1 MSDSKKATQS
11 FLRQSAWMILA
22 TVGGGAAMML
32 VHTIVGKTGDR
43 AYAQFKALLGTF
55 YLLGAAGGA
64 LATLFAQ
71 QTAAAVTPE
80 QERQVSTAARRVAL
94 AILIAGG
101 LLALLLIPNV
111 ERLTALWKLD
121 NPVALWVTGL
131 LGLLSLWGNLG
142 RGLAQGCQN
151 FFALGVAGILDGFG
165 RLIAVAVIVIS
176 FGGLAAGAMTGAAIG
191 ASLALL
197 ILIWGS
203 WAVLNRAPAEGFR
216 WGPWMRR
223 FLPLTVGFGVLQFLL
238 NFDNLYWQSLIP
250 AAAQDH
256 WLLGRH
262 YSPAQTI
269 GFGLTQFTLPLAA
282 VMLPRIARSAATG
295 EASDSLRLTLITTL
309 VLGGTAAVGCTLF
322 PKLPLQVM
330 FFSKKENWEA
340 APLVPWFAW
349 AMLSYTLANLFLNNL
364 FARER
369 FGVVPWMAVVAAGYA
384 GCLWVLRGHLLA
396 MEPLTAYKTVV
407 GTLALANLALFA
419 LAAWFSRSLRSK
431 PGGERPRLE

>member
-1 MSDSKKATQS
+1 
-11 FLRQSAWMILA
+11 
-22 TVGGGAAMML
+22 MML
-32 VHTIVGKTGDR
+32 VHTVVGKTGDR

-55 YLLGAAGGA
+55 YLIGAAGGA
-64 LATLFAQ
+64 LGTLFAQ

-80 QERQVSTAARRVAL
+80 QERQVGTAARRVAL
-94 AILIAGG
+94 AILLTGIV
-101 LLALLLIPNV
+101 LALLLVPNV
-111 ERLTALWKLD
+111 SRLTALWKLD
-121 NPVALWVTGL
+121 NSAALWVTGL

-142 RGLAQGCQN
+142 RGIAQGCQN
-151 FFALGVAGILDGFG
+151 FFALGTAGIFDGFG
-165 RLIAVAVIVIS
+165 RLAAVSVIVIG
-176 FGGLAAGAMTGAAIG
+176 FGGLAAGAMTGAVIG
-191 ASLALL
+191 S
-197 ILIWGS
+197 S
-203 WAVLNRAPAEGFR
+203 FAVLVLAWASWSVLTRSSTEGFQ

-250 AAAQDH
+250 ATAQDH

-269 GFGLTQFTLPLAA
+269 GFGLTQFTLPLAT

-295 EASDSLRLTLITTL
+295 ESSNSLRLTLITTL
-309 VLGGTAAVGCTLF
+309 TLGGTAAVACTLF
-322 PKLPLQVM
+322 PKLPLQIM
-330 FFSKKENWEA
+330 FFSKRENWEA

-384 GCLWVLRGHLLA
+384 GALWLLRERLLG
-396 MEPLTAYKTVV
+396 MEPMAAYKTVV
-407 GTLALANLALFA
+407 GALALANLILFA
-419 LAAWFSRSLRSK
+419 IAVWFSRPMPLKSS
-431 PGGERPRLE
+431 PRPAVS

>member
-1 MSDSKKATQS
+1 
-11 FLRQSAWMILA
+11 MILA

-32 VHTIVGKTGDR
+32 VHTVVGKTGDR

-55 YLLGAAGGA
+55 YLIGAAGGA

-80 QERQVSTAARRVAL
+80 QERQVGTAARRVAL
-94 AILIAGG
+94 AIFVAGI
-101 LLALLLIPNV
+101 LLSLLLLPNV
-111 ERLTALWKLD
+111 GRLTALWKLD
-121 NPVALWVTGL
+121 NSAALWVTGL
-131 LGLLSLWGNLG
+131 LGLLSLWGSLG

-151 FFALGVAGILDGFG
+151 FFALGIAGIFDGFG
-165 RLIAVAVIVIS
+165 RLAAVAVIVIG
-176 FGGLAAGAMTGAAIG
+176 FGGLAAGAMTGAVIG
-191 ASLALL
+191 ATLGVL
-197 ILIWGS
+197 IVVWGS
-203 WAVLNRAPAEGFR
+203 WSMLSRSPAEGFR

-223 FLPLTVGFGVLQFLL
+223 FLPLTIGFGVLQFLL
-238 NFDNLYWQSLIP
+238 NFDNLYWLSLIP
-250 AAAQDH
+250 AGAQDH

-295 EASDSLRLTLITTL
+295 ESSDSLRLTLIATL
-309 VLGGTAAVGCTLF
+309 ALGGTAAVTCTLF
-322 PKLPLQVM
+322 PKLPLQIM

-369 FGVVPWMAVVAAGYA
+369 FGVVPWMALVAAGYA
-384 GCLWVLRGHLLA
+384 GTLWLLREHLLG
-396 MEPLTAYKTVV
+396 MQPLAAYKTVV
-407 GTLALANLALFA
+407 GTLALANLILFGI
-419 LAAWFSRSLRSK
+419 AAWFSCRMPLK
-431 PGGERPRLE
+431 PT